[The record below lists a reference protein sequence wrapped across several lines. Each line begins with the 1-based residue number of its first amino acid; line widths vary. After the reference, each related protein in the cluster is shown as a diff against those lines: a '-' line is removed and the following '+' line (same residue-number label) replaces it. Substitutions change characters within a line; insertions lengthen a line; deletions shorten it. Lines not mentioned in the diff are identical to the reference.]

1 MNETKNT
8 DEKNKKHIH
17 VILGSLRFGKFQL
30 IKKEKEINSDVDVV
44 RHCIDEVHQKL
55 QQEEINLRPV
65 LKQQIDLLLSND
77 YLKAKHLVL
86 NINDVVNEAV
96 YQWIQN
102 KKNEINLHHF
112 PFRQELKPDEQK
124 VAMAFV
130 EHQLDFEKGMT
141 IADIQSYL
149 PELPET
155 RIQRIVKKFVDNDLL
170 LSNKL
175 NGLIYYY
182 APVP

>member
-1 MNETKNT
+1 MNNRNNK
-8 DEKNKKHIH
+8 KKHIH
-17 VILGSLRFGKFQL
+17 VILGPQRFRKFQR
-30 IKKEKEINSDVDVV
+30 IKEQQEINSDVDVM
-44 RHCIDEVHQKL
+44 RYCIDEIYQQL
-55 QQEEINLRPV
+55 QQEKIDLRPI
-65 LKQQIDLLLSND
+65 LKQQIELMLSND

-86 NINDVVNEAV
+86 NINDVINEAV

-112 PFRQELKPDEQK
+112 PFRQELKPEEQK
-124 VAMAFV
+124 IAMVFI
-130 EHQLDFEKGMT
+130 EHQLDYEKGMT
-141 IADIQSYL
+141 MEDIKSYL

-155 RIQRIVKKFVDNDLL
+155 RLQRIIKKFVDNELL